1 MSPREFIDFYALL
14 GVAPT
19 ATDDEIRRAYIERI
33 KATHPDTMPHCS
45 AHTKAS
51 AEETARLLNLA
62 KETLLS
68 PTRRQAFDAL
78 YRAKK
83 GYSHCSQG
91 DTSKARRAEFYRSL
105 RLTESMQRIN
115 PGYVLFG
122 IGVLYIF
129 FASVGL
135 IWRGVM
141 TQGGVVRIAEAEPVT
156 TLSKPLAEYRLAST
170 AVAFAPWADTLPT
183 VLCST
188 PDGIALYALSTG
200 QVRAQYRLPFSPS
213 LLCLSATVWVASD
226 GARLAAGAHKAQTP
240 PQLFS
245 GHQKP
250 LCALALSP
258 DHTRFASAADD
269 HTIKVWNLET
279 GQLERS
285 FVSGVQ
291 PARSLAYSP
300 DGKFIAFT
308 DDRWVKIWMWKNGA
322 VRRLTQ
328 HRDRLLHV
336 CCSPHWV
343 ASASEGGEIRQT
355 HLATGAA
362 KHLGQESGQ
371 ITKMIYSPDYRFLL
385 TANSDGRLRL
395 YDAAAFKLLE
405 VWNAHLGK
413 ALEIGFSDDGK
424 HIYSFGEDQVVR
436 IWAVPNASHSSNSAQ
451 LQSPEL

>member
-1 MSPREFIDFYALL
+1 MSSREFIDFYALL

-19 ATDDEIRRAYIERI
+19 ASDEEIRRAYIERI
-33 KATHPDTMPHCS
+33 KAVHPDTMPHRS
-45 AHTKAS
+45 AKARAS

-68 PTRRQAFDAL
+68 PARRQAFDAL
-78 YRAKK
+78 YRAKTDD
-83 GYSHCSQG
+83 SI
-91 DTSKARRAEFYRSL
+91 KARRAEFYRNM
-105 RLTESMQRIN
+105 RFMDAAPRFN
-115 PGYVLFG
+115 PGVVLFG
-122 IGVLYIF
+122 MGLLYIF

-135 IWRGVM
+135 LWRGVM

-156 TLSKPLAEYRLAST
+156 ELSSPLAEYRAASATLAF
-170 AVAFAPWADTLPT
+170 VPWAGEMPT
-183 VLCST
+183 VLQAVS
-188 PDGIALYALSTG
+188 DGVQLCNLHTGQALAHYALSF
-200 QVRAQYRLPFSPS
+200 LP
-213 LLCLSATVWVASD
+213 LRLCLYANLWVCSNA
-226 GARLAAGAHKAQTP
+226 AQLAAGTLDSAALPKQ
-240 PQLFS
+240 FS
-245 GHQKP
+245 GHQKS

-258 DHTRFASAADD
+258 DRTRFASAADD

-285 FVSGVQ
+285 FVSGVR
-291 PARSLAYSP
+291 PAQSLAYSP
-300 DGKFIAFT
+300 DGDLIAFT
-308 DDRWVKIWMWKNGA
+308 DDRWVKVWRWKNGA

-328 HRDRLLHV
+328 HRDALLHV
-336 CCSPHWV
+336 CCSPNWV

-395 YDAAAFKLLE
+395 YDAEAFKLVQ
-405 VWNAHLGK
+405 VWNAHFGNV
-413 ALEIGFSDDGK
+413 LEISFSFNGK

-436 IWAVPNASHSSNSAQ
+436 IWALPDVASLSSKNAQSP
-451 LQSPEL
+451 SPEL